1 MIKQN
6 SIPVFNSVTYD
17 DKRKTLKIGKDDLN
31 CFDKSCNEDDVL
43 DAMRY
48 CYNDILTTRQYGKTL
63 AASLSQAQV
72 RVNIP
77 NMIDR
82 VIFNDPATIIIWKD
96 GSKTVVKRSDDDVW
110 DPEKGFCMAVIKK
123 LYGHTS
129 FIKKFMEPDEETPIL
144 TVEEACE
151 NLKNFG
157 KKLKDIKLKDVM
169 GKGGKK

>member
-1 MIKQN
+1 MQTKN
-6 SIPVFNSVTYD
+6 NKTTVTGALNNYHV
-17 DKRKTLKIGKDDLN
+17 TLKD
-31 CFDKSCNEDDVL
+31 EDFL

-48 CYNDILTTRQYGKTL
+48 CYNDILSVEKYKTSMEL
-63 AASLSQAQV
+63 
-72 RVNIP
+72 RVDIP
-77 NMIDR
+77 GIIDR

-96 GSKTVVKRSDDDVW
+96 GSKTVVKRSEDDIW

-129 FIKKFMEPDEETPIL
+129 FIKRFMEPDEEMPIL

-157 KKLKDIKLKDVM
+157 KKLKDVM

>member
-1 MIKQN
+1 MQTKNREITVGCNLKDIYPV
-6 SIPVFNSVTYD
+6 SIDECDLKNND
-17 DKRKTLKIGKDDLN
+17 D
-31 CFDKSCNEDDVL
+31 FL

-48 CYNDILTTRQYGKTL
+48 YSEQRNYYHNILSASMEIKVDIPG
-63 AASLSQAQV
+63 
-72 RVNIP
+72 
-77 NMIDR
+77 MIDR
-82 VIFNDPATIIIWKD
+82 VIFNDPATIIIWND
-96 GSKTVVKRSDDDVW
+96 GSKTVVKRSEDDIW

-129 FIKKFMEPDEETPIL
+129 FIKRFMEPEEEMSIL

-157 KKLKDIKLKDVM
+157 KKLNDMI